1 MGVIRPFHDVSHDIK
16 CSYMFIY
23 TPEEFVKEARSMITD
38 TTIEDPTSP
47 ARKKNRQEEE
57 IMQSCDEDLPT
68 PEYVPVR
75 GRQRDPDE
83 STSIDEIGHILT
95 SEESNFIE
103 LVKEIEKITLIP
115 PKERTEDQKKK
126 LRNMKSKHK
135 KLEKDFQHLD
145 TLLKQKPKT
154 AAEKKA
160 AYRQKQTA
168 ETREK
173 VRAADRTRKATEE
186 ARAANQA
193 RKATHRAGLDDET
206 MEEVRA
212 ADRTR

>member
-1 MGVIRPFHDVSHDIK
+1 MG
-16 CSYMFIY
+16 
-23 TPEEFVKEARSMITD
+23 EELT
-38 TTIEDPTSP
+38 
-47 ARKKNRQEEE
+47 
-57 IMQSCDEDLPT
+57 CEDL
-68 PEYVPVR
+68 
-75 GRQRDPDE
+75 
-83 STSIDEIGHILT
+83 
-95 SEESNFIE
+95 NFIQ
-103 LVKEIEKITLIP
+103 LVKEIEEITIIP

-168 ETREK
+168 ETTEK
-173 VRAADRTRKATEE
+173 VRAVNR
-186 ARAANQA
+186 ARMAA
-193 RKATHRAGLDDET
+193 HRAELDDET

-212 ADRTR
+212 ANRARMATHRSGLDDETMEEEVLRRS

>member
-1 MGVIRPFHDVSHDIK
+1 MGV
-16 CSYMFIY
+16 
-23 TPEEFVKEARSMITD
+23 RS
-38 TTIEDPTSP
+38 
-47 ARKKNRQEEE
+47 
-57 IMQSCDEDLPT
+57 
-68 PEYVPVR
+68 
-75 GRQRDPDE
+75 GQRDPDE

-103 LVKEIEKITLIP
+103 LVKEIEKVASIP

-154 AAEKKA
+154 GAERIA

-173 VRAADRTRKATEE
+173 VRAANR
-186 ARAANQA
+186 ARMAA
-193 RKATHRAGLDDET
+193 HRAGLDDET

-212 ADRTR
+212 ANRSGMVAHRAGLDDETMEKVRAEDRARKATEEARAANRARMATDE

>member
-1 MGVIRPFHDVSHDIK
+1 MG
-16 CSYMFIY
+16 
-23 TPEEFVKEARSMITD
+23 
-38 TTIEDPTSP
+38 IEIIS
-47 ARKKNRQEEE
+47 
-57 IMQSCDEDLPT
+57 
-68 PEYVPVR
+68 
-75 GRQRDPDE
+75 
-83 STSIDEIGHILT
+83 
-95 SEESNFIE
+95 
-103 LVKEIEKITLIP
+103 LIP

-173 VRAADRTRKATEE
+173 VSAANRARMAAHRAGLDDETMEEVRAAK
-186 ARAANQA
+186 RAGMAA
-193 RKATHRAGLDDET
+193 YRAGLDDET

-212 ADRTR
+212 ADRARMAAHRAGLDDETMEEARESLRHQVRR

>member
-1 MGVIRPFHDVSHDIK
+1 MLVFSKTNEEADVLS
-16 CSYMFIY
+16 
-23 TPEEFVKEARSMITD
+23 D

-57 IMQSCDEDLPT
+57 SMQE
-68 PEYVPVR
+68 E
-75 GRQRDPDE
+75 E
-83 STSIDEIGHILT
+83 NILT
-95 SEESNFIE
+95 CEDAYFIE
-103 LVKEIEKITLIP
+103 LVNEIELITLIP

-173 VRAADRTRKATEE
+173 ARAADR
-186 ARAANQA
+186 ARMAA
-193 RKATHRAGLDDET
+193 HRAGLDDET

-212 ADRTR
+212 ADRTRKA

>member
-1 MGVIRPFHDVSHDIK
+1 MNTLYQEATSGHYITFTRNILDKNVNFIISNDDAPQLIRPFQDVSHDIK

-23 TPEEFVKEARSMITD
+23 TPEEFVQEAITMITD
-38 TTIEDPTSP
+38 TTIEDPRSP

-57 IMQSCDEDLPT
+57 QEEELTCEEED
-68 PEYVPVR
+68 
-75 GRQRDPDE
+75 
-83 STSIDEIGHILT
+83 
-95 SEESNFIE
+95 FIK
-103 LVKEIEKITLIP
+103 LVKDIEEITLIA

-126 LRNMKSKHK
+126 LRNKNSKHK

-168 ETREK
+168 ETTEK
-173 VRAADRTRKATEE
+173 VRAA
-186 ARAANQA
+186 NSPC
-193 RKATHRAGLDDET
+193 
-206 MEEVRA
+206 
-212 ADRTR
+212 

>member
-1 MGVIRPFHDVSHDIK
+1 MGV
-16 CSYMFIY
+16 
-23 TPEEFVKEARSMITD
+23 RS
-38 TTIEDPTSP
+38 
-47 ARKKNRQEEE
+47 
-57 IMQSCDEDLPT
+57 
-68 PEYVPVR
+68 
-75 GRQRDPDE
+75 GQRDPDE

-103 LVKEIEKITLIP
+103 LVKEIEKVASIP

-154 AAEKKA
+154 GAERIA

-186 ARAANQA
+186 ARAANRAGMAAHRAGLDDETMEEVRAADQA
-193 RKATHRAGLDDET
+193 RMATHRAGLDDET

-212 ADRTR
+212 A

>member
-1 MGVIRPFHDVSHDIK
+1 MG
-16 CSYMFIY
+16 
-23 TPEEFVKEARSMITD
+23 
-38 TTIEDPTSP
+38 
-47 ARKKNRQEEE
+47 
-57 IMQSCDEDLPT
+57 DLPT

-75 GRQRDPDE
+75 GRQRDPEE

-95 SEESNFIE
+95 SEESDFIE

-168 ETREK
+168 ETSQTNK
-173 VRAADRTRKATEE
+173 QANRAE
-186 ARAANQA
+186 
-193 RKATHRAGLDDET
+193 
-206 MEEVRA
+206 
-212 ADRTR
+212 

>member
-1 MGVIRPFHDVSHDIK
+1 MHRLTGILQQKGQEATSGHYITFTRNILDKNVNFIISNDDAPQLIRPFQDVSHDIK
-16 CSYMFIY
+16 CSYLFIY
-23 TPEEFVKEARSMITD
+23 TPEESVQEAITMITD
-38 TTIEDPTSP
+38 TTIEDQRST

-57 IMQSCDEDLPT
+57 QE
-68 PEYVPVR
+68 E
-75 GRQRDPDE
+75 E
-83 STSIDEIGHILT
+83 LT
-95 SEESNFIE
+95 SEESDFIQ
-103 LVKEIEKITLIP
+103 LVKDIEQITLIP

-126 LRNMKSKHK
+126 LRNMKNKHK

-154 AAEKKA
+154 GAEKKA

-173 VRAADRTRKATEE
+173 VRAADRTRKA
-186 ARAANQA
+186 A
-193 RKATHRAGLDDET
+193 HRADMDDET

-212 ADRTR
+212 